1 MTGPIINPWWL
12 YLYNVI
18 GGVHVVLEVFLIL
31 GIVGFLGVG
40 LFLLLASID
49 MCGDEDVM
57 VVLKKVFKKL
67 SIALVCIIGAYILV
81 PNQDLMMKMFILDNI
96 TYENL
101 ETVGGITKEGFDYV
115 MESIDELINKETV
128 EAEEE

>member
-57 VVLKKVFKKL
+57 VILKKVFKKL
-67 SIALVCIIGAYILV
+67 SIALVCIIGAYIFV
-81 PNQDLMMKMFILDNI
+81 PNQDLMMKMFILDNV

>member
-18 GGVHVVLEVFLIL
+18 GGIHVVLEVFLIL
-31 GIVGFLGVG
+31 GLVAILALGF
-40 LFLLLASID
+40 FWLLACFD
-49 MCGDEDVM
+49 LCDEATDT
-57 VVLKKVFKKL
+57 LKKIFKRL
-67 SIALVCIIGAYILV
+67 AIALLCIIGAYILV

-128 EAEEE
+128 EEEEK

>member
-12 YLYNVI
+12 YFYNVV

-31 GIVGFLGVG
+31 GIIAFLCVGF
-40 LFLLLASID
+40 FWLLACID
-49 MCGDEDVM
+49 MCGDDDM
-57 VVLKKVFKKL
+57 VALMKKVFKRL
-67 SIALVCIIGAYILV
+67 TIALICIIGAYILV
-81 PNQDLMMKMFILDNI
+81 PSQDLLMKMFILDNV

-115 MESIDELINKETV
+115 MESIDELINQT
-128 EAEEE
+128 EEEEE

>member
-18 GGVHVVLEVFLIL
+18 GGVHAVLEVFLIL
-31 GIVGFLGVG
+31 GIIAFFVVGFFLILGSVDM
-40 LFLLLASID
+40 ID
-49 MCGDEDVM
+49 DEDIIIT
-57 VVLKKVFKKL
+57 LKKVFKRCA
-67 SIALVCIIGAYILV
+67 IALACIICAYILV
-81 PNQDLMMKMFILDNI
+81 PSQDLMMKMFILDNI

-115 MESIDELINKETV
+115 MESIDELINQT
-128 EAEEE
+128 EEEEKE